1 MSCVHPGLH
10 VSQLEVI
17 CCGRGFHL
25 TVQGQNMLP
34 FLILPHVAILIVLFA
49 MQVTGGIPSNRGRG
63 ALLAVPA
70 CETDPLCHSL

>member
-34 FLILPHVAILIVLFA
+34 SLILPHIAILIVLFCNA
-49 MQVTGGIPSNRGRG
+49 GYWWNSQQQG
-63 ALLAVPA
+63 AW
-70 CETDPLCHSL
+70 CPLGSSSL